1 MSDGF
6 DAAAFQAET
15 GVSRETLARFERW
28 RDMLE
33 ETNAH
38 TNLVGRSTLEEFWFR
53 HALDSWQIHALAP
66 RAARWADLGAGA
78 GFPGLAIAYALMQSG
93 LPGAHVWLVESIQK
107 KAQFLKAVAAST
119 GAPVT
124 VLAQRVETLHP
135 VPEVDIVT
143 ARAMAPLEVLLGYVH
158 TFVEKGARALLPKG
172 ARYRE
177 ELTRARKSW
186 TFEVEVIPSR
196 TSPEAAILS
205 ITELAPCQTTAPR
218 RRKS

>member
-1 MSDGF
+1 MTQRY

-28 RDMLE
+28 RDMLA

-38 TNLVGRSTLEEFWFR
+38 TNLVGRSTLEDFWFR
-53 HALDSWQIHALAP
+53 HALDSWQIYMLAP
-66 RAARWADLGAGA
+66 ETVRWADLGAGA

-93 LPGAHVWLVESIQK
+93 LPGGHVTLVESVQK

-124 VLAQRVETLHP
+124 ILPVRVEHLDP
-135 VPEVDIVT
+135 VPQVDVVT

-158 TFVEKGARALLPKG
+158 PFVDKGARALLPKG
-172 ARYRE
+172 ARYHE

-186 TFEVEVIPSR
+186 TFKAEVIPSR

-205 ITELAPCQTTAPR
+205 ITELAPCPTIAPR
-218 RRKS
+218 RRK